1 MSSARHA
8 LGLRAVF
15 VGASVVTYAGQELA
29 GHGQVVFAIA
39 VAALTWLA
47 LRSQPHRWVLLL
59 VLLHVAVWLLG
70 TAPASAAHWAGAVVT
85 ATGLFALHALTGW
98 LPWAPHSPAAGPGVR
113 SQLAAPLG
121 LVTGLAGA
129 LAVLASSGI
138 RVSESGSATAGLS
151 LLLVAICTVTPR
163 LREYAQGR
171 G

>member
-1 MSSARHA
+1 MSSARDA
-8 LGLRAVF
+8 PGLRAVF
-15 VGASVVTYAGQELA
+15 VGASVVAYAGQELA

-98 LPWAPHSPAAGPGVR
+98 LPWAPHSPAAGPVVR
-113 SQLAAPLG
+113 SQLAPLG

-151 LLLVAICTVTPR
+151 LLLVAICTVAPR